1 LQYDIMRSMA
11 ASEKSTLLQD
21 VVRGGVWGGI
31 IAGLRIASLSL
42 FSLATAN
49 FLAGGA
55 IIGAAVVG
63 VMGLLNR
70 ALNSPPA

>member
-1 LQYDIMRSMA
+1 
-11 ASEKSTLLQD
+11 LQD

-55 IIGAAVVG
+55 IIGAASWELWVFSIG
-63 VMGLLNR
+63 
-70 ALNSPPA
+70 P

>member
-1 LQYDIMRSMA
+1 MQYDIIRFMA
-11 ASEKSTLLQD
+11 VAEKSSLLQD

-55 IIGAAVVG
+55 ILGAAVVG

-70 ALNSPPA
+70 ALSAPPA